1 MTPEQVR
8 AFVREV
14 MQAAERVMRKDND
27 GVCEGRSHDAQSGTS
42 LVDAKPLCGPCL
54 VDLNEQ
60 LRTQPS
66 ASAK

>member
-27 GVCEGRSHDAQSGTS
+27 GV
-42 LVDAKPLCGPCL
+42 
-54 VDLNEQ
+54 
-60 LRTQPS
+60 
-66 ASAK
+66 